1 MNRFRQPLHA
11 TDHRPR
17 VGSVRAALAGL
28 CLLMCS
34 GAAAAPEPPPGL
46 RLVVIDP
53 GHGGTNLGAPSRVHH
68 PVRYE
73 KEFTLKVGRKVADR
87 LREAGVTVVLT
98 RERDR
103 DMSLKARISMAN
115 RLRADVFVS
124 IHLNATEV
132 PGPTGH
138 ETFFLALEAT
148 DEAARRLAVFENRD
162 PVSVDGDA
170 RDTVPDDAVS
180 DILLDLTRER
190 AHKDAQRLAEL
201 IQARLTPQSPF
212 KNRGVKQAPFFVLMG
227 AAMPAVVT
235 EIGFINHRAEG
246 RYITSEKGM
255 SAIADGIAR
264 GILDYGRLVNAPR
277 SRPET
282 PPKTGAP

>member
-1 MNRFRQPLHA
+1 MCLPALLCA
-11 TDHRPR
+11 LL
-17 VGSVRAALAGL
+17 LAGPSL
-28 CLLMCS
+28 
-34 GAAAAPEPPPGL
+34 AAPGL
-46 RLVVIDP
+46 RLVVVDP

-73 KEFTLKVGRKVADR
+73 KEFTLKVARKVAHD
-87 LREAGVTVVLT
+87 LRAAGVTVVLT

-103 DMSLKARISMAN
+103 DMSLKARIGLAN
-115 RLRADVFVS
+115 RLRADAFVS

-148 DEAARRLAVFENRD
+148 DEAAKRLATFENHD
-162 PVSVDGDA
+162 PVSVEGDA
-170 RDTVPDDAVS
+170 AAPVPDDAVG

-190 AHKDAQRLAEL
+190 AHHDAQRLAEL
-201 IQARLTPQSPF
+201 IQARLVPQSPF
-212 KNRGVKQAPFFVLMG
+212 KNRGVKQAPFYVLMG

-255 SAIADGIAR
+255 TAIAAGIAR

-277 SRPET
+277 SRPASPT
-282 PPKTGAP
+282 PTGDP

>member
-1 MNRFRQPLHA
+1 MGSICPRGRGPGAALGPLL
-11 TDHRPR
+11 
-17 VGSVRAALAGL
+17 GAALA
-28 CLLMCS
+28 LLVALPAV
-34 GAAAAPEPPPGL
+34 AAPPGL

-73 KEFTLKVGRKVADR
+73 KEFTLKVARKVAAR
-87 LREAGVTVVLT
+87 LREAGVTVVMT

-103 DMSLKARISMAN
+103 DMSLKARISLAN
-115 RLRADVFVS
+115 RLRADAFVS

-148 DEAARRLAVFENRD
+148 DEAAKRLATFENRD
-162 PVSVDGDA
+162 PVAVEGDA
-170 RDTVPDDAVS
+170 TAPVPDDAVG

-190 AHKDAQRLAEL
+190 AHHDAQRLAEL
-201 IQARLTPQSPF
+201 IQRRLTPQSPF

-255 SAIADGIAR
+255 SAIAEGIAE

-277 SRPET
+277 SRPASPPT
-282 PPKTGAP
+282 PGDP

>member
-1 MNRFRQPLHA
+1 MRL
-11 TDHRPR
+11 
-17 VGSVRAALAGL
+17 AAAGL
-28 CLLMCS
+28 FATLMS
-34 GAAAAPEPPPGL
+34 GGPAQAAPGL
-46 RLVVIDP
+46 RLVVVDP
-53 GHGGTNLGAPSRVHH
+53 GHGGTNLGAPSRVHR

-73 KEFTLKVGRKVADR
+73 KEFTLKVARKVAAD
-87 LREAGVTVVLT
+87 LRAAGVTVVLT

-103 DMSLKARISMAN
+103 DLSLKARIGLAN

-124 IHLNATEV
+124 VHLNATEV

-148 DEAARRLAVFENRD
+148 DEAAKRLATFENRD

-170 RDTVPDDAVS
+170 AAPVPDDAVG

-190 AHKDAQRLAEL
+190 AHRDAQRLAEL
-201 IQARLTPQSPF
+201 IQQRLTPQSPF
-212 KNRGVKQAPFFVLMG
+212 KNRGVKQAPFYVLMG

-246 RYITSEKGM
+246 RYITSEAGM
-255 SAIADGIAR
+255 TAIAGGIAR
-264 GILDYGRLVNAPR
+264 GILDYGRLVVAPR
-277 SRPET
+277 ARPADA
-282 PPKTGAP
+282 TGGP